1 MFPNAWDLR
10 SEVHRLSIEHALR
23 NALAASSALN
33 DEKIDVMEIAISI
46 TQRLGEPK
54 LRALIL
60 SDTARILTKEGR
72 AEQGLQLLLMAL
84 ESAQLVGRD
93 TVLEVL
99 AAGAETLAS
108 VDDGELLVRVCREL
122 EAIDGW
128 FGAR

>member
-1 MFPNAWDLR
+1 MFPSAWNI
-10 SEVHRLSIEHALR
+10 SSQMHRLSSEHALR

-33 DEKIDVMEIAISI
+33 HEKINIVEMAI
-46 TQRLGEPK
+46 TVTKRLAEPK

-60 SDTARILTKEGR
+60 SDTARMLTKEGR
-72 AEQGLQLLLMAL
+72 AEQGLQLLLLAL

>member
-1 MFPNAWDLR
+1 MFPSAWDINSR
-10 SEVHRLSIEHALR
+10 MQRVSIEYAMR

-33 DEKIDVMEIAISI
+33 EKIDIMEMAIRV
-46 TQRLGEPK
+46 TQRLAEPK

-72 AEQGLQLLLMAL
+72 ADQGLQLLLLAL

-122 EAIDGW
+122 EAIDSW